1 MPTGVLIPADR
12 SGSDHRFFL
21 KLKKMV
27 KYGTSKNLQLLLK
40 KLYFCDKCF
49 LCVGFWVWVGSGSE
63 WIYFKIRI
71 NTGYISASVT
81 GLGVMH
87 VSSASP
93 TFPHHHHHPRYSGSV
108 FLCRIKKSPGA
119 AGSWAEKTIQKR
131 HQGWSRTK
139 GGMHCKKVF
148 LKGACTVKKVL
159 KGSLHWM

>member
-63 WIYFKIRI
+63 CIYFKIWV

-87 VSSASP
+87 VSSESP
-93 TFPHHHHHPRYSGSV
+93 TFPHHHHLPRYSGSV
-108 FLCRIKKSPGA
+108 FMSYQEKSWCSWQLGREKNVKRDTRGGAGREVAAWEHALQKKSFYEVA
-119 AGSWAEKTIQKR
+119 CSL
-131 HQGWSRTK
+131 
-139 GGMHCKKVF
+139 HCKP
-148 LKGACTVKKVL
+148 
-159 KGSLHWM
+159 